1 MLRVHHA
8 LIRSKIKL
16 FKLHVWLHHEVETVC
31 NRPSYKT
38 GIRLATGYFC
48 TSHLVSVHGIRITA
62 TVCVCRTL
70 LLHLYTAKLALQPK
84 HSKQG
89 AIFYH
94 TSCYRYGLTH
104 TTVPKPVGA
113 LPARPLQRLGI
124 KLPDQIPTNSILT
137 YHMPYVRSL
146 ARQTHKSSDIC
157 PYVLLACRGGTLHT
171 SGPYSYVQ

>member
-1 MLRVHHA
+1 
-8 LIRSKIKL
+8 
-16 FKLHVWLHHEVETVC
+16 
-31 NRPSYKT
+31 
-38 GIRLATGYFC
+38 
-48 TSHLVSVHGIRITA
+48 
-62 TVCVCRTL
+62 VCRTL

-171 SGPYSYVQ
+171 SGPYSYVQWWTVCLGTYRQCFHVWWPRIFISPTKLNSFFHCRATACCVQSSYVHPASILSV